1 VNHFIQGTQ
10 WTLGSAIYV
19 GWISAAGFL
28 VVSAILMIGCF
39 RDDEEDDDEHF
50 PHPHGKIFK
59 QKNKKFLFLD
69 AKMQF
74 YAASNY
80 SAGRKE
86 YI

>member
-1 VNHFIQGTQ
+1 MEAAANGRHGNEHQCCEKKLHVFELVNNFIQGTQ

-50 PHPHGKIFK
+50 PHPDGSIF
-59 QKNKKFLFLD
+59 N
-69 AKMQF
+69 
-74 YAASNY
+74 
-80 SAGRKE
+80 
-86 YI
+86 